1 MAVPSNPSVTSVVTA
16 GLKEGGV
23 PSPSQSQIS
32 EMTND
37 GFQNVKGEIWLANT
51 TDKLLETRA
60 MVTLSKGTSSI
71 TLPTDFDHP
80 VELVG
85 YRGPTD
91 YQGTAT
97 AGSTTSITLASS
109 FSSDESAILG
119 LYIFILSG
127 TGSGQF
133 AQITAYNN
141 TTKVATI
148 TTVTTAPASG
158 SVYMIA
164 NEWWEI
170 TEDSLIRR
178 RESNGKPKVY
188 RWDGTEI
195 LITPAPD
202 TEYYSILMRYGPNLT
217 RLDETGTAFVKHL
230 RERRA
235 LYIQGVKVQTMA
247 RYDDARLPMEDA
259 RWKLMLSVYGGHN
272 MNYAQAA
279 PSTFHQQWTAR

>member
-1 MAVPSNPSVTSVVTA
+1 MAVPSNPTVTTIVTA
-16 GLKEGGV
+16 GLKQGGV

-37 GFQNVKGEIWLANT
+37 GFQNVKTEIWLANK
-51 TDKLLETRA
+51 TDKILETRA
-60 MVTLSKGTSSI
+60 MVTLAKGTSSI

-85 YRGPTD
+85 YTGPTD
-91 YQGTAT
+91 YQGTAS
-97 AGSTTSITLASS
+97 AGTTTSITLASS
-109 FSSDESAILG
+109 FSNDEAAILG

-141 TTKVATI
+141 TTKVATL
-148 TTVTTAPASG
+148 TTLTTAPSSN

-170 TEDSLIRR
+170 KEDALVHLI
-178 RESNGKPKVY
+178 ESNGKPKHY

-202 TEYYSILMRYGPNLT
+202 TIYYALLLRYGPNLT
-217 RLDETGTAFVKHL
+217 RLDEAGTAFVKHL

-235 LYIQGVKVQTMA
+235 LWIQGVKVQTLI
-247 RYDDARLPMEDA
+247 RYDDARLPAEDA
-259 RWKLMLSVYGGHN
+259 RWKLMLTVYGGHN
-272 MNYAQAA
+272 LNYAQAA
-279 PSTFHQQWTAR
+279 PVTFNQNLTVR